1 MHSIPTI
8 LIMSSLAFCGP
19 VFADPPPSA
28 ASSTAASPTD
38 QISNYWTR
46 HQQRVLESYSSLH
59 PDASHSVDS
68 KEYSQTMGDAR
79 RTLENVEVG
88 NVHERLRDVL
98 SEANDRY
105 WQRRFETD
113 TLPGD
118 SWTPQ
123 QAGWMTPAGEPAVKQ
138 WPWWAW

>member
-1 MHSIPTI
+1 MHPIPMI
-8 LIMSSLAFCGP
+8 LILLSLAFFSP
-19 VFADPPPSA
+19 SFADPPPTDP
-28 ASSTAASPTD
+28 SSTDQAPTD

-46 HQQRVLESYSSLH
+46 HQQRVVESYSSLH
-59 PDASHSVDS
+59 PDVPASDPSQN
-68 KEYSQTMGDAR
+68 YSQTMRAAQ
-79 RTLENVEVG
+79 RTLDNVQVG
-88 NVHERLRDVL
+88 NVHERVRDVL

-105 WQRRFETD
+105 WQRRFETN

-123 QAGWMTPAGEPAVKQ
+123 QAGWMTPAGEPAVKH